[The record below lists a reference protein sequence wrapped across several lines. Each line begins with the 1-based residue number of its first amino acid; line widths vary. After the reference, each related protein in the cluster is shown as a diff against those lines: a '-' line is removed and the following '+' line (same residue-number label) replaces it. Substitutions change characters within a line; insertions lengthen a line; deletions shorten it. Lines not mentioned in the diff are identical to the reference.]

1 MKYAIVTG
9 GTRGIGSQICIDL
22 LQKGYFVITN
32 YSSHE
37 EYAKIAENEFSK
49 YSSNFSITKADQSS
63 EKELKSFI
71 EFIKMKTNVIHCIVC
86 NTGLTIRK
94 TLVDISSN
102 EWEKMFQV
110 NVHSHVYLIKYLD
123 DLIQDNSKIIFIG
136 SLLAI
141 HPHSTSLGYAVTKAA
156 IHALALNLVKDF
168 ADRKVTVN
176 TIAPGFVETDW
187 QKNKPLEIRQN
198 INNKTALKRFAT
210 IQEISMVCMMIVDN
224 DFINGATLQVDGGYN
239 YK

>member
-1 MKYAIVTG
+1 MKYAVVTG
-9 GTRGIGSQICIDL
+9 GTRGIGFQICIDL
-22 LQKGYFVITN
+22 LKKGYFVITN
-32 YSSHE
+32 YSSDNE
-37 EYAKIAENEFSK
+37 GAKIADNEFSK
-49 YSSNFSITKADQSS
+49 CSSNFSIIKADQSS
-63 EKELKSFI
+63 DLELCSFV
-71 EFIKMKTNVIHCIVC
+71 EFIRTKTNAIHCIVC

-94 TLVDISSN
+94 TLVDISTD

-110 NVHSHVYLIKYLD
+110 NIHSHAYLIKYLN
-123 DLIQDNSKIIFIG
+123 DLIQPNSRIVFIG

-141 HPHSTSLGYAVTKAA
+141 YPHSTSIGYAVTKAA

-168 ADRKVTVN
+168 ADRRVTVN
-176 TIAPGFVETDW
+176 TIAPGFVETEW

>member
-9 GTRGIGSQICIDL
+9 GTRGIGFQICEDL
-22 LQKGYFVITN
+22 LKKGYYVITN
-32 YSSHE
+32 YASSD
-37 EYAKIAENEFSK
+37 EYAQIAKNEFSK
-49 YSSNFSITKADQSS
+49 YSNNFSIVKADQSV
-63 EKELKSFI
+63 EKELNFFV
-71 EFIKMKTNVIHCIVC
+71 EFIKERTNVVHCIVC

-94 TLVDISSN
+94 TIVDISTN

-110 NVHSHVYLIKYLD
+110 NVHSHVYLIKYLN
-123 DLIQDNSKIIFIG
+123 DLIQERSKIVFIG

-141 HPHSTSLGYAVTKAA
+141 YPHSTSLGYAVTKAA
-156 IHALALNLVKDF
+156 VHALAVNLVKDF

-187 QKNKPLEIRQN
+187 QKNKPVEIREN
-198 INNKTALKRFAT
+198 IYNKTALKRFAT
-210 IQEISMVCMMIVDN
+210 VEEISKVCMMIIDN